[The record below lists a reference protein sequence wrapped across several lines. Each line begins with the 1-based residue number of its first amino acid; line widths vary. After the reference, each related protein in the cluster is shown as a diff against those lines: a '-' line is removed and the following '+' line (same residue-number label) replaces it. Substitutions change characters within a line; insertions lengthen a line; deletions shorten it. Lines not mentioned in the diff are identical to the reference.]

1 MNSSIGRTTNR
12 LQIVVVET
20 TSLSKTTRRNKV
32 NSSGIKFAT
41 ASTNVRIFKFP
52 HLQTLASP
60 NAHIF
65 KCIFS
70 KLSSSKNSHLYE
82 LSPLWTLISDDSH
95 LIVYTCLYPC
105 GVPRPC
111 REKRKLCAQHP
122 GLSRTSLPAK
132 FSPSLCYFCVKLIF
146 VNYRAEF

>member
-12 LQIVVVET
+12 LQIGVVET
-20 TSLSKTTRRNKV
+20 TSLSKTTRRNKI
-32 NSSGIKFAT
+32 NSSGINFAT

-70 KLSSSKNSHLYE
+70 KLSPSKTLIFMNSHLYE
-82 LSPLWTLISDDSH
+82 LSSLMTLISLCKH
-95 LIVYTCLYPC
+95 ACTPAEYLGPAEKNGNFVLNTLVFQEQACLLNFRQVC
-105 GVPRPC
+105 D
-111 REKRKLCAQHP
+111 
-122 GLSRTSLPAK
+122 T
-132 FSPSLCYFCVKLIF
+132 F
-146 VNYRAEF
+146 VLN